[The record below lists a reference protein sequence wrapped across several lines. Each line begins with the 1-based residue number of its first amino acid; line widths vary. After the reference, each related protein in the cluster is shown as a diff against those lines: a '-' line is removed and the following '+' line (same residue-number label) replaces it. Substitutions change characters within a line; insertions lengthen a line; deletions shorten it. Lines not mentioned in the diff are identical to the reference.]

1 MLCYMLQVA
10 SNKLRFAMN
19 EISEIWKL
27 FLIGN
32 LFLHCHDN

>member
-1 MLCYMLQVA
+1 MLQVA

-27 FLIGN
+27 WLY
-32 LFLHCHDN
+32 L